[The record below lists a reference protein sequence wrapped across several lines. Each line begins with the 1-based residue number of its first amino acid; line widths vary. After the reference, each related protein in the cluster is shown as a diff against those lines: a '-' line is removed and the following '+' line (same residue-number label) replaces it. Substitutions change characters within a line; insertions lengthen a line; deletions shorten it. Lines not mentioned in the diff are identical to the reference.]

1 VGQGKHIAGLFSHCS
16 LTRNTERHEMTD
28 EALFPSLLPGQVPA
42 RSRQIL
48 EQAREYFGF
57 VPNLLASL
65 AHSPVALSVYFNA
78 NVGFECGTLTH
89 AERQIVLLVASK
101 ENDCAYC
108 TTSHSALARF
118 FSNVPSDALL
128 AIECGNKLR
137 DPKLDALVSL
147 TRQLVSQR
155 GYAPRETIQ
164 RFLDSGYKKEQLL
177 EVLIGIAIK
186 TISNYFDHLSA
197 LEIDDEFLSL
207 ISKSA

>member
-1 VGQGKHIAGLFSHCS
+1 
-16 LTRNTERHEMTD
+16 MTD

-128 AIECGNKLR
+128 AIESGNKLS

-147 TRQLVSQR
+147 TRQLVSLR
-155 GYAPRETIQ
+155 GYVTRETIQ
-164 RFLDSGYKKEQLL
+164 LFLDSGYEKEQLL
-177 EVLIGIAIK
+177 EVLVGIGIK

-197 LEIDDEFLSL
+197 LEIDDEFLTIATRSTL
-207 ISKSA
+207 